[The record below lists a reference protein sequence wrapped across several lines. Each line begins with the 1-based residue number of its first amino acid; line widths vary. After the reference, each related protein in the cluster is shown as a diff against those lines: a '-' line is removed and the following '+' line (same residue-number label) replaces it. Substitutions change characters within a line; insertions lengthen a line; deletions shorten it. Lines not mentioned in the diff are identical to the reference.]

1 MLLYR
6 PPHHKAFMEDLIAEK
21 HNLSDLYAKDDHDCD
36 DDLLDGL
43 LIQIMTEVSIL
54 GCYNALEHC
63 VITM

>member
-6 PPHHKAFMEDLIAEK
+6 PPHHKAFMEDLIAEQQ
-21 HNLSDLYAKDDHDCD
+21 NLSDLYDKDDHDPN

-54 GCYNALEHC
+54 GCYNALPS
-63 VITM
+63 I